1 MDLQHSNR
9 HPATWEANLLAGV
22 TLVIMIVSAGILSV
36 FFRLPV
42 VLIVGQLLVIV
53 PALIWIAIRRFPL
66 QATFRLYPIP
76 VRTTLW
82 CMFIG
87 FACWP
92 VVAGMSALLEKPL
105 LLIGPYPALSLP
117 GNWVESAAY
126 AITLIVLA
134 PLTEEP
140 IFRGFILQA
149 WLRRGMWAG
158 IILSGFLFGLFHA
171 QIAPLL
177 PLTLLGMVLALLAHR
192 SQSVLG
198 SIIAHASYNTI
209 AALFVIVP
217 TLQAT
222 QEVFFFAAG
231 IIALPIAALLVW
243 LFLRQTPVSSTS
255 IPPQERTSWRGLILS
270 LLVVLGLFS
279 LLALL
284 EIVTRLASN
293 LGN

>member
-1 MDLQHSNR
+1 MNVQPSIR
-9 HPATWEANLLAGV
+9 YPATWEANLLAGI
-22 TLVIMIVSAGILSV
+22 TLVMVIISASILSI
-36 FFRLPV
+36 FFKLSA
-42 VLIVGQLLVIV
+42 VLVVGQLLIIV
-53 PALIWIAIRRFPL
+53 PTLLWIAIRRLPL

-76 VRTTLW
+76 ARTALW
-82 CMFIG
+82 SILIG

-158 IILSGFLFGLFHA
+158 IVLSGFLFGLFHM

-177 PLTLLGMVLALLAHR
+177 PLTLLGMVLGLLAYR
-192 SQSVLG
+192 SQSVLS
-198 SIIAHASYNTI
+198 SIIAHASYNAI
-209 AALFVIVP
+209 ATLFVIVP
-217 TLQAT
+217 SLQAT
-222 QEVFFFAAG
+222 QEVIFIVAG
-231 IIALPIAALLVW
+231 IIAIPIAALLVW
-243 LFLRQTPVSSTS
+243 LFLQQTPVSSAA
-255 IPPQERTSWRGLILS
+255 IPPQERTSWRGSIIS
-270 LLVVLGLFS
+270 LLAVLGLFG
-279 LLALL
+279 LMALL
-284 EIVTRLASN
+284 EILTRLSLN